1 MTQFLTI
8 EQVANMLNLHPITI
22 RRHIKAG
29 KLRAVKVG
37 RKVRVKQEDIE
48 VFLKPITTE
57 VELTPRRELFK
68 RVIEHRNQ
76 LPPLG
81 ISTAELIREA
91 RAMEGALYGQ

>member
-29 KLRAVKVG
+29 KLRALKVG
-37 RKVRVKQEDIE
+37 KKVRVRQEDIKD
-48 VFLKPITTE
+48 FLKPITTE
-57 VELTPRRELFK
+57 VEPRQKLFK

-91 RAMEGALYGQ
+91 RAIEGALYGQ

>member
-8 EQVANMLNLHPITI
+8 EQVANMLI
-22 RRHIKAG
+22 
-29 KLRAVKVG
+29 
-37 RKVRVKQEDIE
+37 
-48 VFLKPITTE
+48 
-57 VELTPRRELFK
+57 K

-91 RAMEGALYGQ
+91 KAIEGALYGQ